1 MIIRPHYN
9 PKLMPSPSERF
20 QRLAHQFEALLES
33 LNESP
38 SSKKRNQLLRR
49 MKILIDEIDG
59 LDLSTLEL
67 DEETAS
73 SRQPDQS
80 TAES

>member
-1 MIIRPHYN
+1 MS
-9 PKLMPSPSERF
+9 SPSERF
-20 QRLAHQFEALLES
+20 RRLAHQFEALLES

-38 SSKKRNQLLRR
+38 SSKKRKQLLRR

-67 DEETAS
+67 DKEGTAS
-73 SRQPDQS
+73 SRQPGQP
-80 TAES
+80 TTEA